1 MLSKGLAY
9 GWLAARRRIG
19 EMILPVVTTATGA
32 FLVVLV
38 FGMQDGIRAQS
49 ASLGHAD
56 EIGRAVILI
65 AVTVLLVGVVEVAV
79 ATTRTVAHR
88 TRELGVLGA
97 NGVPRTPVV
106 AALLVEPLVAAVLG
120 AVVGAALAGVIAM
133 VLGATGFVPTGVAV
147 GGSASRRRHR
157 RRRQHR
163 RRAGHQHR
171 AHLDRSV
178 AATHSFALRGRLI
191 HDGHQRRRS
200 HRRRRRCRGRGP
212 SPRRRRPVIEVSDVW
227 KLHKLGD
234 EVVKALVAA
243 DLQVMPGEFV
253 CLMGPS
259 GSGKST
265 LLNIIGGLDRP
276 TKGSVKVAG
285 KDTGQLTESQFAAL
299 RHDTIGFIFQS
310 YNLIPFLSAVENVE
324 LPLMFEPYD
333 RKALRKRAMELLELV
348 GLSHRV
354 HHQPTKMSGG
364 EQQRTA
370 IARSLISNP
379 TLVLADEPTANLDHK
394 TGETVVRMLR
404 DLCSTM
410 GVTVVASTHDPIVAE
425 EASRV
430 VRMRDGQIVS

>member
-1 MLSKGLAY
+1 M
-9 GWLAARRRIG
+9 
-19 EMILPVVTTATGA
+19 T
-32 FLVVLV
+32 
-38 FGMQDGIRAQS
+38 
-49 ASLGHAD
+49 
-56 EIGRAVILI
+56 VIKD
-65 AVTVLLVGVVEVAV
+65 TDDSTEVAGPM
-79 ATTRTVAHR
+79 AAAS
-88 TRELGVLGA
+88 G
-97 NGVPRTPVV
+97 TPTD
-106 AALLVEPLVAAVLG
+106 AA
-120 AVVGAALAGVIAM
+120 
-133 VLGATGFVPTGVAV
+133 
-147 GGSASRRRHR
+147 
-157 RRRQHR
+157 
-163 RRAGHQHR
+163 
-171 AHLDRSV
+171 
-178 AATHSFALRGRLI
+178 
-191 HDGHQRRRS
+191 
-200 HRRRRRCRGRGP
+200 
-212 SPRRRRPVIEVSDVW
+212 PVIQISDVW

-243 DLQVMPGEFV
+243 ELQVMPGEFV

-276 TKGSVKVAG
+276 TKGKVLVAG
-285 KDTGQLTESQFAAL
+285 KDTGLLTESQFAAL

-333 RKALRKRAMELLELV
+333 RKSLRKRALELLDLV

-354 HHQPTKMSGG
+354 DHQPTKMSGG

-404 DLCSTM
+404 DLCSTI

-430 VRMRDGQIVS
+430 VRMRDGQIVN

>member
-1 MLSKGLAY
+1 MTVIKDTYIATDAS
-9 GWLAARRRIG
+9 
-19 EMILPVVTTATGA
+19 ELPTPVAPNGA
-32 FLVVLV
+32 
-38 FGMQDGIRAQS
+38 S
-49 ASLGHAD
+49 
-56 EIGRAVILI
+56 AVIEI
-65 AVTVLLVGVVEVAV
+65 A
-79 ATTRTVAHR
+79 
-88 TRELGVLGA
+88 
-97 NGVPRTPVV
+97 
-106 AALLVEPLVAAVLG
+106 
-120 AVVGAALAGVIAM
+120 
-133 VLGATGFVPTGVAV
+133 
-147 GGSASRRRHR
+147 
-157 RRRQHR
+157 
-163 RRAGHQHR
+163 
-171 AHLDRSV
+171 
-178 AATHSFALRGRLI
+178 
-191 HDGHQRRRS
+191 
-200 HRRRRRCRGRGP
+200 
-212 SPRRRRPVIEVSDVW
+212 DVW

-234 EVVKALVAA
+234 EVVKAVVAA
-243 DLQVMPGEFV
+243 DLRVMPGEFV

-285 KDTGQLTESQFAAL
+285 KDTGLLTESQFAAL

-333 RKALRKRAMELLELV
+333 RKSLRKRALELLDLV
-348 GLSHRV
+348 GLSHRI

-404 DLCSTM
+404 DLCSTL

-430 VRMRDGQIVS
+430 VRMKDGQIVN

>member
-1 MLSKGLAY
+1 MTVVNDKKDTEVTAEVT
-9 GWLAARRRIG
+9 AKVT
-19 EMILPVVTTATGA
+19 EVTTA
-32 FLVVLV
+32 
-38 FGMQDGIRAQS
+38 DG
-49 ASLGHAD
+49 
-56 EIGRAVILI
+56 
-65 AVTVLLVGVVEVAV
+65 
-79 ATTRTVAHR
+79 
-88 TRELGVLGA
+88 
-97 NGVPRTPVV
+97 P
-106 AALLVEPLVAAVLG
+106 AAP
-120 AVVGAALAGVIAM
+120 VIA
-133 VLGATGFVPTGVAV
+133 
-147 GGSASRRRHR
+147 
-157 RRRQHR
+157 
-163 RRAGHQHR
+163 
-171 AHLDRSV
+171 
-178 AATHSFALRGRLI
+178 
-191 HDGHQRRRS
+191 
-200 HRRRRRCRGRGP
+200 
-212 SPRRRRPVIEVSDVW
+212 VSDVW
-227 KLHKLGD
+227 KLHQLGD

-243 DLQVMPGEFV
+243 DLTVMPGEFV

-276 TKGSVKVAG
+276 TKGSVSVAG
-285 KDTGQLTESQFAAL
+285 KDTGKLTESQFAAL

-333 RKALRKRAMELLELV
+333 RKALRTRAAELLELV

-430 VRMRDGQIVS
+430 VRMRDGQIVD

>member
-1 MLSKGLAY
+1 MTVIKDTDDGTEVADSGAPAS
-9 GWLAARRRIG
+9 GAPTDAA
-19 EMILPVVTTATGA
+19 
-32 FLVVLV
+32 
-38 FGMQDGIRAQS
+38 
-49 ASLGHAD
+49 
-56 EIGRAVILI
+56 AVIEI
-65 AVTVLLVGVVEVAV
+65 
-79 ATTRTVAHR
+79 
-88 TRELGVLGA
+88 
-97 NGVPRTPVV
+97 
-106 AALLVEPLVAAVLG
+106 
-120 AVVGAALAGVIAM
+120 
-133 VLGATGFVPTGVAV
+133 
-147 GGSASRRRHR
+147 
-157 RRRQHR
+157 
-163 RRAGHQHR
+163 
-171 AHLDRSV
+171 
-178 AATHSFALRGRLI
+178 
-191 HDGHQRRRS
+191 
-200 HRRRRRCRGRGP
+200 
-212 SPRRRRPVIEVSDVW
+212 SDVW

-243 DLQVMPGEFV
+243 ELQVMPGEFV

-285 KDTGQLTESQFAAL
+285 KDTGLLTESQFAAL

-324 LPLMFEPYD
+324 LPLIFEPYD
-333 RKALRKRAMELLELV
+333 RKSLRKRATELLDLV
-348 GLSHRV
+348 GLSHRM
-354 HHQPTKMSGG
+354 HHQPTKLSGG

-410 GVTVVASTHDPIVAE
+410 GVTVVASTHDPTVAE

-430 VRMRDGQIVS
+430 IRMKDGQIVN

>member
-1 MLSKGLAY
+1 MTAVQDTNE
-9 GWLAARRRIG
+9 AA
-19 EMILPVVTTATGA
+19 
-32 FLVVLV
+32 
-38 FGMQDGIRAQS
+38 D
-49 ASLGHAD
+49 
-56 EIGRAVILI
+56 
-65 AVTVLLVGVVEVAV
+65 
-79 ATTRTVAHR
+79 TVAP
-88 TRELGVLGA
+88 TKSDDA
-97 NGVPRTPVV
+97 T
-106 AALLVEPLVAAVLG
+106 AD
-120 AVVGAALAGVIAM
+120 GAAA
-133 VLGATGFVPTGVAV
+133 
-147 GGSASRRRHR
+147 
-157 RRRQHR
+157 
-163 RRAGHQHR
+163 
-171 AHLDRSV
+171 
-178 AATHSFALRGRLI
+178 
-191 HDGHQRRRS
+191 
-200 HRRRRRCRGRGP
+200 
-212 SPRRRRPVIEVSDVW
+212 PVIEISDVW

-243 DLQVMPGEFV
+243 DLKVMPGEFV

-276 TKGSVKVAG
+276 TKGMVNVAG
-285 KDTGQLTESQFAAL
+285 KDTSKLTESQFAAL

-333 RKALRKRAMELLELV
+333 RKSLRKRAMELLDLV

-354 HHQPTKMSGG
+354 DHQPTKMSGG

-404 DLCSTM
+404 DLCSTI

-430 VRMRDGQIVS
+430 VRMRDGQIVN

>member
-1 MLSKGLAY
+1 M
-9 GWLAARRRIG
+9 
-19 EMILPVVTTATGA
+19 T
-32 FLVVLV
+32 
-38 FGMQDGIRAQS
+38 
-49 ASLGHAD
+49 
-56 EIGRAVILI
+56 VINDKDQ
-65 AVTVLLVGVVEVAV
+65 
-79 ATTRTVAHR
+79 TVADVEAP
-88 TRELGVLGA
+88 TDVLES
-97 NGVPRTPVV
+97 T
-106 AALLVEPLVAAVLG
+106 
-120 AVVGAALAGVIAM
+120 
-133 VLGATGFVPTGVAV
+133 T
-147 GGSASRRRHR
+147 S
-157 RRRQHR
+157 
-163 RRAGHQHR
+163 
-171 AHLDRSV
+171 
-178 AATHSFALRGRLI
+178 
-191 HDGHQRRRS
+191 
-200 HRRRRRCRGRGP
+200 
-212 SPRRRRPVIEVSDVW
+212 PVIEVSDVW

-243 DLQVMPGEFV
+243 DLSVMPGEFV

-333 RKALRKRAMELLELV
+333 RKSLRKRAMELLELV
-348 GLSHRV
+348 GLGHRV

-430 VRMRDGQIVS
+430 IRMRDGQIVN

>member
-1 MLSKGLAY
+1 MT
-9 GWLAARRRIG
+9 
-19 EMILPVVTTATGA
+19 VVNDENT
-32 FLVVLV
+32 VE
-38 FGMQDGIRAQS
+38 
-49 ASLGHAD
+49 HA
-56 EIGRAVILI
+56 
-65 AVTVLLVGVVEVAV
+65 
-79 ATTRTVAHR
+79 
-88 TRELGVLGA
+88 
-97 NGVPRTPVV
+97 
-106 AALLVEPLVAAVLG
+106 AAVSEPSE
-120 AVVGAALAGVIAM
+120 AAA
-133 VLGATGFVPTGVAV
+133 
-147 GGSASRRRHR
+147 
-157 RRRQHR
+157 
-163 RRAGHQHR
+163 
-171 AHLDRSV
+171 
-178 AATHSFALRGRLI
+178 
-191 HDGHQRRRS
+191 
-200 HRRRRRCRGRGP
+200 
-212 SPRRRRPVIEVSDVW
+212 PVIEVSDVW
-227 KLHKLGD
+227 KLHQLGD

-243 DLQVMPGEFV
+243 ELRVMPGEFV

-276 TKGSVKVAG
+276 TKGSVVVAG

-348 GLSHRV
+348 GLSHRI

>member
-1 MLSKGLAY
+1 MTVMKDTTDITSS
-9 GWLAARRRIG
+9 AA
-19 EMILPVVTTATGA
+19 EAP
-32 FLVVLV
+32 
-38 FGMQDGIRAQS
+38 S
-49 ASLGHAD
+49 
-56 EIGRAVILI
+56 
-65 AVTVLLVGVVEVAV
+65 VA
-79 ATTRTVAHR
+79 
-88 TRELGVLGA
+88 LGVDTA
-97 NGVPRTPVV
+97 
-106 AALLVEPLVAAVLG
+106 
-120 AVVGAALAGVIAM
+120 
-133 VLGATGFVPTGVAV
+133 
-147 GGSASRRRHR
+147 
-157 RRRQHR
+157 
-163 RRAGHQHR
+163 
-171 AHLDRSV
+171 
-178 AATHSFALRGRLI
+178 
-191 HDGHQRRRS
+191 
-200 HRRRRRCRGRGP
+200 
-212 SPRRRRPVIEVSDVW
+212 PVIEISDVW

-234 EVVKALVAA
+234 EVVKALIAA
-243 DLQVMPGEFV
+243 ELQVRPGEFV

-276 TKGSVKVAG
+276 TKGSVRVAG
-285 KDTGQLTESQFAAL
+285 KDTGLLTESQFAAL

-333 RKALRKRAMELLELV
+333 RKSLRKRAMELLELV
-348 GLSHRV
+348 GLGHRI

-410 GVTVVASTHDPIVAE
+410 GVTVVASTHDPTVAE

-430 VRMRDGQIVS
+430 VRMKDGQIVN

>member
-1 MLSKGLAY
+1 MTIVNDKKQLDLAE
-9 GWLAARRRIG
+9 AAAP
-19 EMILPVVTTATGA
+19 E
-32 FLVVLV
+32 
-38 FGMQDGIRAQS
+38 
-49 ASLGHAD
+49 
-56 EIGRAVILI
+56 
-65 AVTVLLVGVVEVAV
+65 
-79 ATTRTVAHR
+79 
-88 TRELGVLGA
+88 
-97 NGVPRTPVV
+97 
-106 AALLVEPLVAAVLG
+106 
-120 AVVGAALAGVIAM
+120 AALA
-133 VLGATGFVPTGVAV
+133 P
-147 GGSASRRRHR
+147 
-157 RRRQHR
+157 
-163 RRAGHQHR
+163 
-171 AHLDRSV
+171 
-178 AATHSFALRGRLI
+178 AAA
-191 HDGHQRRRS
+191 
-200 HRRRRRCRGRGP
+200 
-212 SPRRRRPVIEVSDVW
+212 PVIEVSDVW
-227 KLHKLGD
+227 KLHQLGD
-234 EVVKALVAA
+234 EVVRALVAA
-243 DLQVMPGEFV
+243 DLTVMPGEFV

-276 TKGSVKVAG
+276 TKGSVSVAG
-285 KDTGQLTESQFAAL
+285 KDTGKLTESQFAAL

-333 RKALRKRAMELLELV
+333 RKALRTRAMELLELV

-430 VRMRDGQIVS
+430 VRMRDGQIVT